1 MLSSREEIQSW
12 LIQRIAKEVKIT
24 PDKIGT
30 DVPFARFGLDS
41 IVLVTLVDDLEHMV
55 GISLDPTIFWEF
67 PTNEILTN
75 WLVEDKLAIKE
86 SS

>member
-41 IVLVTLVDDLEHMV
+41 IVLVTLVDDLEQMV
-55 GISLDPTIFWEF
+55 DLSLDPTIFWEF
-67 PTNEILTN
+67 PTIEILTN

-86 SS
+86 SA